1 MVMGYR
7 YPRRSVPSGQYIV
20 RRGSKEV
27 LEAYLGSCVGVA
39 LYDRKARVGGLG
51 HFLLPEPIGM
61 DRHWQAE
68 CYAATGL
75 PLFLDALA
83 LEGASME
90 RLEATVAGGALVG
103 PLSEYDLELDIGG
116 RTAEVVEAILRKAG
130 VRVENEETGG
140 FFTCCLSLNLDT
152 WECRISPMGS
162 KQATGLLKC
171 KPLHKESVEEALN
184 AVRPI
189 PQIALKIIRMIR
201 QQSYDMEDLAEQTR
215 RDQVISAKV
224 IRLCNSARFGMKT
237 DAIDRALVMVGEKR
251 LLQFILTAALDDFFP
266 ETETGYSLC
275 KGGLYK
281 HALGTAMTAES
292 LANFTGRVPADIAY
306 TAGLLHDIGKVVLD
320 QYISQVTPFFYR
332 RTQVDG
338 MDLIDVEHEAFGV
351 SHDEAGGLL
360 AEQWSLPENLT
371 DAIRYHHQ
379 PEKSVVNPDLT
390 HHVYLADLLMSR
402 FMAGQ
407 ELERLDTKSLGP
419 RLERIGIQPEQFPV
433 IVDRMPRGMLV
444 EAENQETGDK
454 QEQPGRDASIRRD
467 LKGRCP
473 CGRPAKAVPQE
484 KSAPRRGVGL

>member
-1 MVMGYR
+1 MGRGYR
-7 YPRRSVPSGQYIV
+7 YPRRSVPSGQFIV
-20 RRGSKEV
+20 RKGSKEI
-27 LEAYLGSCVGVA
+27 LEAYLGSCVGVV
-39 LYDRKARVGGLG
+39 LYDRAACVGGLG
-51 HFLLPEPIGM
+51 HFLLPEPVGM
-61 DRHWQAE
+61 DRQWQAE

-75 PLFLDALA
+75 PRFLDALVQ
-83 LEGASME
+83 EGASIE
-90 RLEATVAGGALVG
+90 RLEACVAGGALVG
-103 PLSEYDLELDIGG
+103 PLSEHDLELDIGG
-116 RTAEVVEAILRKAG
+116 RTAEVVEAILRKEG
-130 VRVENEETGG
+130 VVVGDEETGG
-140 FFTCCLSLNLDT
+140 FFTCRLSLNLDT
-152 WECRISPMGS
+152 WESRISPLGS
-162 KQATGLLKC
+162 KLATGLLKR
-171 KPLHKESVEEALN
+171 KPLHKEDLEEALN

-266 ETETGYSLC
+266 ESETGYSLC

-292 LANFTGRVPADIAY
+292 LANFTGLVSGDIAY

-320 QYISQVTPFFYR
+320 QHISEVTPFFYR
-332 RTQVDG
+332 RMQVDG
-338 MDLIDVEHEAFGV
+338 MALIDVEHEAFGV

-360 AEQWSLPENLT
+360 AKRWSLPESLT

-379 PEKSVVNPDLT
+379 PEQSVLNPELT

-407 ELERLDTKSLGP
+407 EMERLDTTSLGP
-419 RLERIGIQPEQFPV
+419 RLERIGIRADQFPV
-433 IVDRMPRGMLV
+433 IVDRMPRGML
-444 EAENQETGDK
+444 AESEDRETEERH
-454 QEQPGRDASIRRD
+454 EQYGPDS
-467 LKGRCP
+467 LKEGVREQHS
-473 CGRPAKAVPQE
+473 GVRPA
-484 KSAPRRGVGL
+484 

>member
-1 MVMGYR
+1 MGRVYH
-7 YPRRSVPSGQYIV
+7 YPRRSVASGQYIV
-20 RRGSKEV
+20 CRGGKEI

-39 LYDRKARVGGLG
+39 LYDRKAGVGGLA

-61 DRHWQAE
+61 DHLWQAE

-75 PLFLDALA
+75 PRFLDAMVQ
-83 LEGASME
+83 EGASLE
-90 RLEATVAGGALVG
+90 GLEACVAGGALVG
-103 PLSEYDLELDIGG
+103 PLSNQDLELDIGG
-116 RTAEVVEAILRKAG
+116 RTAEVVDEILRKES
-130 VRVENEETGG
+130 VFVEDEETGG
-140 FFTCCLSLNLDT
+140 FFTCRLSINLDT
-152 WECRISPMGS
+152 WECRISPLGG
-162 KQATGLLKC
+162 KQTTGLLKR
-171 KPLHKESVEEALN
+171 KPLKKEALDEALN

-215 RDQVISAKV
+215 QDQVISAKF

-275 KGGLYK
+275 KGGLYQ

-320 QYISQVTPFFYR
+320 QHISEVAPLFYR

-360 AEQWSLPENLT
+360 AEQWSLPESLT
-371 DAIRYHHQ
+371 DAIRHHHQ
-379 PEKSVVNPDLT
+379 PEHSVVNPDLT

-407 ELERLDTKSLGP
+407 ELERLNTKSLGP
-419 RLERIGIQPEQFPV
+419 RLERIGILPEQFPV
-433 IVDRMPRGMLV
+433 IVDRMPRGIML
-444 EAENQETGDK
+444 EAEDRDSRAGPDARKGDFSK
-454 QEQPGRDASIRRD
+454 KRSNVRLATAALQKKTA
-467 LKGRCP
+467 LHK
-473 CGRPAKAVPQE
+473 
-484 KSAPRRGVGL
+484 GVGP